1 MNKDQVKG
9 RIEEAKGKVKEVAG
23 KVVGDEEMEAEG
35 NIQKNIGKV
44 QAGVGDLREDIK
56 KAL

>member
-9 RIEEAKGKVKEVAG
+9 RYEAAKGKVKEVTG
-23 KVVGDEEMEAEG
+23 NVVGDKGLEIEG

-44 QAGVGDLREDIK
+44 QAGVGDIKEDIK
-56 KAL
+56 KTN